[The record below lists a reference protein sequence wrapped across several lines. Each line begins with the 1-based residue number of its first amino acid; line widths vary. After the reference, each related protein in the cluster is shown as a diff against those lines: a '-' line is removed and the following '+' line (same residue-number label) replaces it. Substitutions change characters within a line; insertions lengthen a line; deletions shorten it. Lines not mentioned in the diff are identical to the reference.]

1 MLVGKGVKRLC
12 HFTPAWR
19 LNSIFE
25 DGLLPHRDLKPGDRN
40 DKYKTEG
47 RIGHVRLTIEYPNL
61 YLLDRFKG
69 KGVRVLGDWEL
80 DDWELGDWVVI
91 LLDPVIVARP
101 RTQFSD
107 VNAATESG
115 GRIRFGEEG
124 VHAMYHST
132 VQPPNNKEV
141 TRDDFPDFLRN
152 CPTYLQ
158 AEVLVEGKI
167 DVKHFLGIV
176 TEDERVRR
184 RVEQLVEN
192 HCG

>member
-61 YLLDRFKG
+61 YLLDRFKS

-80 DDWELGDWVVI
+80 DDWELGDWVMI

-124 VHAMYHST
+124 VHAMYQST
-132 VQPPNNKEV
+132 VRPPNNNEV
-141 TRDDFPDFLRN
+141 TRDDFPNFLRN

-167 DVKHFLGIV
+167 DVEHFLGIV
-176 TEDERVRR
+176 AENERVRR